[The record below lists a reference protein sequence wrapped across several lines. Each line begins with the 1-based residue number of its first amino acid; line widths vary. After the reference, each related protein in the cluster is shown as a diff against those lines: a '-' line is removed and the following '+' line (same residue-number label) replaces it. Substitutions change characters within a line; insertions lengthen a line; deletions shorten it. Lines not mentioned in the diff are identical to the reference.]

1 MEEKLK
7 LSRGYIIATLAMVV
21 VGIVALVVSF
31 VADPQRAWANYLLNN
46 VYFVSLA
53 VGAMLFLSIQRVTH
67 SGWSAG
73 FIRVPE
79 AMGAYIPVAAVLF
92 LLLIPGAHSLY
103 HWSHSDAMAHDPLLA
118 HKAPYLNL
126 PFWVIRMVVFFGLWI
141 LMTYLIR
148 RLSRNEDAGSGLDF
162 FRKGEH
168 YAKIFIFI
176 VIITFTFAM
185 IDWIMSIDAHWYS
198 TIFAIKNFVAAFHH
212 ASIIIAFIVLILHTR
227 GYFPFLN
234 KYHVGDFSRYIFI
247 LCIIWGY
254 FWFAEFMLIWYANI
268 PEETTYFVARLERGD
283 GFRIF
288 FFANIVINWFLPFVL
303 LMPKATAR
311 NARFVKIV
319 IPFLIVGQFVDLYMQ
334 IFPGVLGEQVLG
346 FQEVGIF
353 IGFAGLFMLV
363 TGWALT
369 RSNLYPLNHPYL
381 EESKNHH
388 VA

>member
-1 MEEKLK
+1 
-7 LSRGYIIATLAMVV
+7 
-21 VGIVALVVSF
+21 
-31 VADPQRAWANYLLNN
+31 
-46 VYFVSLA
+46 
-53 VGAMLFLSIQRVTH
+53 MLFLSIQRVTH

-92 LLLIPGAHSLY
+92 LVMIPGAHSLY
-103 HWSHSDAMAHDPLLA
+103 HWSHAEAVSHDPLLA
-118 HKAPYLNL
+118 HKAGYLNI
-126 PFWVIRMVVFFGLWI
+126 PFWVIRMVLFFGLWI
-141 LMTYLIR
+141 LMTWLIR
-148 RLSRNEDAGSGLDF
+148 RLSLREDKTGGMDS

-176 VIITFTFAM
+176 VIITFSFAM

-198 TIFAIKNFVAAFHH
+198 TIFAIRNFVAAFHH
-212 ASIIIAFIVLILHTR
+212 ASIVIAFIVLILHQR

-234 KYHVGDFSRYIFI
+234 KSHVGDFSRYIFM

-268 PEETTYFVARLERGD
+268 PEETAYFLPRVRGE
-283 GFRIF
+283 GWRIF
-288 FFANIVINWFLPFVL
+288 FFANILINWFLPFVL

-311 NARFVKIV
+311 NRWVVKIV
-319 IPFLIVGQFVDLYMQ
+319 IPFLIIGQFIDLYVQ
-334 IFPGVLGEQVLG
+334 IFPGTVGEQVFG

-363 TGWALT
+363 TGLALS
-369 RSNLYPLNHPYL
+369 RANLYASNHPYL
-381 EESKNHH
+381 EESLHH
-388 VA
+388 HT